1 MKTASLV
8 CIVLALGATACAPSE
23 PASTTTPITATAQ
36 PTMLTEDALIERGEY
51 LVIGLLGCNDC
62 HTPMTPTGPDMSKSL
77 QGADLIFA
85 PLIDMPWAPH
95 APALAGLPDGYDAE
109 QFAHF
114 LQTGEKSVGGMAM
127 PPMPPFRL
135 NAEDARAAVAYIAS
149 LPRPA

>member
-1 MKTASLV
+1 MKSVLPV
-8 CIVLALGATACAPSE
+8 CLFMALGAAACSPSE
-23 PASTTTPITATAQ
+23 TIAPPAEAATSAA
-36 PTMLTEDALIERGEY
+36 LEGEALIARGEY
-51 LVIGLLGCNDC
+51 LVTRLLGCNDC
-62 HTPMTPTGPDMSKSL
+62 HTPMTPTGPDMSQSL
-77 QGADLIFA
+77 HGADLVFA

-95 APALAGLPDGYDAE
+95 APTLAGLPDGYDAE